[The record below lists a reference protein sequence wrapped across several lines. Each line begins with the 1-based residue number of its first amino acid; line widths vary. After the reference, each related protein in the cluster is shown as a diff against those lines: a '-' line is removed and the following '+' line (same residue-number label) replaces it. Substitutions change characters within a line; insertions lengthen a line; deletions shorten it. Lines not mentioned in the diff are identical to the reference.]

1 MSQLEAVDATTP
13 KFYSVAA
20 IARATGMSKMTIY
33 RAIAAGE
40 FPAIRVRG
48 RLAIPA
54 RAIEAMIDAASA
66 EQTVIDTALWVGG
79 AR

>member
-1 MSQLEAVDATTP
+1 
-13 KFYSVAA
+13 
-20 IARATGMSKMTIY
+20 MSKMTIY

-48 RLAIPA
+48 RVAIPA
-54 RAIEAMIDAASA
+54 RAIEAMIDAATS
-66 EQTVIDTALWVGG
+66 EQTVIDAAVWVGG